1 MTRAPIDFASWTASV
16 PVPPAAPS
24 TTTVSP
30 GWTFAL
36 IFRSAQAV
44 RPWSRIAAA
53 SS

>member
-1 MTRAPIDFASWTASV
+1 MTRAPIDFATWTARV

-24 TTTVSP
+24 TTTDSP
-30 GWTFAL
+30 GCTFAL
-36 IFRSAQAV
+36 IRSRAHAV